1 MIAAATF
8 IEWGEKVVVP
18 LTVALIVGGPAT
30 IAAIK
35 TMRENRTQ
43 HGDNATALASVKEK
57 VENLDGKVDTMSSK
71 LDMFIGRTEDWRGY
85 VEEEFEKLEE
95 ELPTHQ

>member
-1 MIAAATF
+1 MLATTF
-8 IEWGEKVVVP
+8 IVWGEKVIVP

-35 TMRENRTQ
+35 TMRENRSQ
-43 HGDNATALASVKEK
+43 HGDNANALNSVKEK
-57 VENLDGKVDTMSSK
+57 VEKLDTKVDSMSSK

-85 VEEEFEKLEE
+85 VEEEFDKLED
-95 ELPTHQ
+95 PTSHQ

>member
-1 MIAAATF
+1 MLATNF
-8 IEWGEKVVVP
+8 IQWGEKVVVP

-35 TMRENRTQ
+35 TMRENRSQ
-43 HGDNATALASVKEK
+43 HGDNANALASVKEK
-57 VENLDGKVDTMSSK
+57 VDNLDTKVDNMSSK

-85 VEEEFEKLEE
+85 VEEEFDKLED
-95 ELPTHQ
+95 PTSHQ

>member
-1 MIAAATF
+1 MLATNF
-8 IEWGEKVVVP
+8 IQWGEKVVVP

-35 TMRENRTQ
+35 TMRENRSQ
-43 HGDNATALASVKEK
+43 HGDNANALNSVKEK
-57 VENLDGKVDTMSSK
+57 VDNLDTKVDSMSSK

-85 VEEEFEKLEE
+85 VEEEFDKLED
-95 ELPTHQ
+95 TTSHQ